1 MNAKYVVFDG
11 LDGSGK
17 GTQIDVLKERFV
29 DAAVFTRE
37 PGGTPF
43 AEEIRK
49 IVRDNPLAERS
60 TALSNLLL
68 FFAAREELQHNLVAP
83 MLQAGKH
90 VFSDRGDSSTF
101 AFQLCGEQH
110 KELRSVFVTL
120 RQLVFSGPGR
130 HSPDLYVVF
139 DLPAEIARERA
150 TRDTNRVATHFDMRD
165 LAYYERVR
173 GGFHEFASRIEAPVV
188 FIDATLPREEVHKR
202 VLEVLATKEVFPT

>member
-1 MNAKYVVFDG
+1 MGKYVIFDG
-11 LDGSGK
+11 MDGSGK

-29 DAAVFTRE
+29 DTAVFTRE

-60 TALSNLLL
+60 TALGNLLL

-83 MLQAGKH
+83 MLRVGKH

-110 KELRSVFVTL
+110 KELCSLFVDL

-130 HSPDLYVVF
+130 RSPDLYVVF
-139 DLPAEIARERA
+139 DLPAGIARERVM
-150 TRDTNRVATHFDMRD
+150 RDTSRATTHFDMRD

-173 GGFHEFASRIEAPVV
+173 EGFRAFASRIEAPVA
-188 FIDATLPREEVHKR
+188 FIDATLPREEVHNR
-202 VLEVLATKEVFPT
+202 VLEVLATKEIFPM